1 MVITALDKNNINK
14 KRQLLPAQ
22 LPKGKRGQYG
32 PFYITIDYF
41 LKAVYTKKTI
51 KFQIVFLFLI
61 PYDVML
67 YQRKGTAHLTTS
79 NCIVSLT

>member
-1 MVITALDKNNINK
+1 MIITALDKNSINK

-32 PFYITIDYF
+32 PFHITIGYF
-41 LKAVYTKKTI
+41 LKAIWAKKNI

-61 PYDVML
+61 LYDVMR
-67 YQRKGTAHLTTS
+67 YQ
-79 NCIVSLT
+79 